1 MKLQN
6 NPTDSFIAWAN
17 AQPLV
22 RALLLTSSQ
31 ANPDAPVDRLSD
43 HDVIIVVA
51 DTHPFVTDEGWVR
64 AYDTPLVCFRDSH
77 VLEGERTYARLV
89 LYADGTKID
98 YTLWP
103 VALLA
108 KVAAA
113 PQLPDALDVGYRV
126 LLDKDGLA
134 HHLIPPTYRAHIP
147 SKPSEAEYLALVEE
161 FWWETT
167 YVAKNLWRDELF
179 PAKYSFDAVIKF
191 DLLRRMLE
199 WYIEIDHDWSLKP
212 GNLGRGLKKYLSP
225 DLWVQVETTFVGPNV
240 EENWEAL
247 FRTAA
252 LFRTIACAVATRLGY
267 AYPLDLDRRTLRY
280 LSHIKQL
287 EP

>member
-1 MKLQN
+1 MRS
-6 NPTDSFIAWAN
+6 PHTPRDRWPAIW
-17 AQPLV
+17 
-22 RALLLTSSQ
+22 
-31 ANPDAPVDRLSD
+31 RLS
-43 HDVIIVVA
+43 
-51 DTHPFVTDEGWVR
+51 PSQR
-64 AYDTPLVCFRDSH
+64 PRCR
-77 VLEGERTYARLV
+77 R
-89 LYADGTKID
+89 
-98 YTLWP
+98 
-103 VALLA
+103 
-108 KVAAA
+108 
-113 PQLPDALDVGYRV
+113 
-126 LLDKDGLA
+126 GLCKQA
-134 HHLIPPTYRAHIP
+134 
-147 SKPSEAEYLALVEE
+147 
-161 FWWETT
+161 
-167 YVAKNLWRDELF
+167 
-179 PAKYSFDAVIKF
+179 
-191 DLLRRMLE
+191 LE